1 MKKLVI
7 LVMPAVLPSVMMAQ
21 TSENTSQSVIKK
33 QPIPTV
39 TIPSQLGST
48 GFGMSQITKPTN
60 DNAPVSRPMSAS
72 ACNSNLF
79 VFTDFLRGQATSMPL
94 GFYLSSDRQTA

>member
-33 QPIPTV
+33 QSIPTV
-39 TIPSQLGST
+39 TISSLPGST
-48 GFGMSQITKPTN
+48 GFGMFQITKPTN
-60 DNAPVSRPMSAS
+60 DNAPVSRPMRASAS
-72 ACNSNLF
+72 ISGL
-79 VFTDFLRGQATSMPL
+79 LRNAWL
-94 GFYLSSDRQTA
+94 RVA

>member
-1 MKKLVI
+1 MRKLVI

-39 TIPSQLGST
+39 TISSLPGST
-48 GFGMSQITKPTN
+48 GFGMSQIIKLTN
-60 DNAPVSRPMSAS
+60 DNALVPRLMRTNAS
-72 ACNSNLF
+72 ISNLF
-79 VFTDFLRGQATSMPL
+79 VFNRFSKG
-94 GFYLSSDRQTA
+94 SSDFPVAWLLSIK